1 MTERVAKMSVTP
13 ISWLAKVMRPF
24 VWLLSASTKLL
35 MKLTPMEFNHEGETV
50 TRDEMVSMI
59 ESGRNSGAIDPDEY
73 QMFEGIISLSDTM
86 AREVMV
92 CRERMLLWL
101 MRKNLITRRLT
112 RF

>member
-1 MTERVAKMSVTP
+1 
-13 ISWLAKVMRPF
+13 
-24 VWLLSASTKLL
+24 
-35 MKLTPMEFNHEGETV
+35 MEFNHEGETV

-92 CRERMLLWL
+92 PRTDALWL